1 RSGREDLHHRQHSPQ
16 PRVAGWGQR
25 SAAHDRALRTRA
37 GLPRPLPGPDQLPDG
52 RGSPACRPRAPRSRP
67 RRDRRRRTRHTGPGV
82 MELIAVNVGMPA
94 PLPDGRTG
102 RTVLSGIRKHRV
114 GLPLVQVDEVNIE
127 GDGQADLDNHG
138 GVDKAVYCYSHD
150 HRPAWMAEIGYG
162 EARDAP
168 FGENLS
174 LRGATESDVQIG
186 DRWQWGEAILEVA
199 QPRWPCFKL
208 GLHAGDP
215 GLPARLIES
224 ERSGWYCRVIA
235 TGPAPRP

>member
-1 RSGREDLHHRQHSPQ
+1 
-16 PRVAGWGQR
+16 
-25 SAAHDRALRTRA
+25 
-37 GLPRPLPGPDQLPDG
+37 
-52 RGSPACRPRAPRSRP
+52 
-67 RRDRRRRTRHTGPGV
+67 

-114 GLPLVQVDEVNIE
+114 CLPLVQVDEVNIE

-150 HRPAWMAEIGYG
+150 HLPAWMAEIGYG
-162 EARDAP
+162 EDRDAP

-174 LRGATESDVQIG
+174 LRGAIESDVQIG

-235 TGPAPRP
+235 TGTAPTSGRLELVHREATAPTVREAFQAARSRLDRDRAMAIAATPALASSWRSMIVRRYPVVSGQR

>member
-1 RSGREDLHHRQHSPQ
+1 
-16 PRVAGWGQR
+16 
-25 SAAHDRALRTRA
+25 
-37 GLPRPLPGPDQLPDG
+37 
-52 RGSPACRPRAPRSRP
+52 
-67 RRDRRRRTRHTGPGV
+67 

-150 HRPAWMAEIGYG
+150 HLPAWMAEIGYG
-162 EARDAP
+162 EDRDAP

-174 LRGATESDVQIG
+174 LRGAIESDVQIG
-186 DRWQWGEAILEVA
+186 D
-199 QPRWPCFKL
+199 RWPCFKL

-224 ERSGWYCRVIA
+224 ERSGWYSRVIA
-235 TGPAPRP
+235 TGTAPTSGRLELVHREATAPTVREAFQAARSRLDRDRAMAIAATPALASSWRSMIVRRYPVVSGQR